1 MAKPDGTSRKSPN
14 TRKETMDALRA
25 SALELLTTV
34 NPGDLTIRE
43 IAEHAGVFHRYIP
56 DYFGG
61 KAELL
66 ADIYPTVVEQ
76 AALAIAPFNGSEIR
90 PEVIRT
96 ARLAIWLSANRDE
109 GVPRIERSLITALIT
124 TLTSQAGLDESTATL
139 MAQRIMAGVIV
150 LAVFPD
156 VVSDTPIDISAHR
169 KLENRIIGLL
179 AADTANNTN

>member
-1 MAKPDGTSRKSPN
+1 
-14 TRKETMDALRA
+14 MDALRA

-34 NPGDLTIRE
+34 NPDDLTIRE
-43 IAEHAGVFHRYIP
+43 IAEHADVFHRYIP

-66 ADIYPTVVEQ
+66 ADIYPAVVEQ
-76 AALAIAPFNGSEIR
+76 ATLSLTPFSDSTIR

-109 GVPRIERSLITALIT
+109 GLPRIERSLITTLIA
-124 TLTSQAGLDESTATL
+124 TLTSRAGLEEPTATL
-139 MAQRIMAGVIV
+139 MAQRMMAGVIV

-156 VVSDTPIDISAHR
+156 VVSDGPIDISAHR
-169 KLENRIIGLL
+169 ELERRIISLL
-179 AADTANNTN
+179 AADSANNIG

>member
-1 MAKPDGTSRKSPN
+1 
-14 TRKETMDALRA
+14 MDALRA
-25 SALELLTTV
+25 SALDLLETV
-34 NPGDLTIRE
+34 NPDDITIRE

-66 ADIYPTVVEQ
+66 ADVYPTVAEQ
-76 AALAIAPFNGSEIR
+76 AALSLAPFNGTEIR

-109 GVPRIERSLITALIT
+109 GVPSIERSLITSLIT
-124 TLTSQAGLDESTATL
+124 TLTSQARLDEPTATL
-139 MAQRIMAGVIV
+139 MAQRMMAGVIV

-156 VVSDTPIDISAHR
+156 VVSDTPIDTSAHR